1 MTMLPPG
8 YWFRSTRFRVEPGE
22 DADTNPG
29 IFGRQ
34 LAAWIAAKL
43 RDRGYP
49 DTEEVPEDWGWAVVC
64 QRRPFYL
71 YVACGNIL
79 ENIDD
84 DGPRRVPDE
93 EIVWHAYAT
102 ADKPLFARWR
112 GFDVDSPVAVLDAV
126 LGELLRSEPEIAF
139 APEP

>member
-1 MTMLPPG
+1 MTTPPG
-8 YWFRSTRFRVEPGE
+8 YWFRSPRFRVEPGE

-34 LAAWIAAKL
+34 LAAWIAAQL

-49 DTEEVPEDWGWAVVC
+49 DTEEVAEDWGWAVVC
-64 QRRPFYL
+64 QGRPFHL

-79 ENIDD
+79 GNIDD
-84 DGPRRVPDE
+84 DRPRRVPDE
-93 EIVWHAYAT
+93 EVIWHAYAT

-112 GFDVDSPVAVLDAV
+112 GIDVSGSVAALDAV
-126 LGELLRSEPEIAF
+126 LGGLLRSDAGIELV
-139 APEP
+139 PEP